1 LPCFTL
7 DLSSLVEEAL
17 SVQSSG
23 FIETV
28 DKAMSLMKNENGQI
42 GSLTIVNRLVKLEP
56 LGEVLVI
63 GDLHGDLESL
73 VIILQSSRF
82 IEEMEKT
89 KEATL
94 IFLGDYGDRG
104 DKSAEIYYAILELK
118 LAFPKQ
124 VVLLRGNHEAP
135 KDLLGYPH
143 DLPLQFQIRFGE
155 DWKIA
160 YGKTRALFA
169 YLYNAVFV
177 KDRYLIIHGG
187 VSPQIRSLQ
196 DIAQAQENR
205 NEALLEDLRWSDP
218 DENVQC
224 ISSSPRGA
232 GKLFGKEV
240 TEEVLRKLNAKILIR
255 GHEPSDS
262 GFKINHDGKVLT
274 LFSRKGSP
282 YFNRSG
288 AYLQLPLSEKFENA
302 KQLIPCLHQF

>member
-1 LPCFTL
+1 M

-17 SVQSSG
+17 SIQSSS

-28 DKAMSLMKNENGQI
+28 DKAKSLLRNENGQI
-42 GSLTIVNRLVKLEP
+42 GNLTIVNRLVKLEP
-56 LGEVLVI
+56 LGEALVI
-63 GDLHGDLESL
+63 GDLHGNFESL
-73 VIILQSSRF
+73 IIILQSSRF
-82 IEEMEKT
+82 VEKMEKT

-104 DKSAEIYYAILELK
+104 DKSTEIYYAILKLK
-118 LAFPKQ
+118 LAFPEQ

-143 DLPLQFQIRFGE
+143 DLPVQFQNRFGE
-155 DWKIA
+155 DWKVI
-160 YGKTRALFA
+160 YEKTRALFA

-177 KDRYLIIHGG
+177 KDRYLIVHGG
-187 VSPQIRSLQ
+187 VSPQIRSLE

-205 NEALLEDLRWSDP
+205 NEALLEDLLWSDP
-218 DENVQC
+218 DENLQG

-232 GKLFGKEV
+232 GQLFGKEV
-240 TEEVLRKLNAKILIR
+240 TEEVLEKVNAKILIR
-255 GHEPSDS
+255 GHESSDS

-282 YFNRSG
+282 YFNRYG
-288 AYLQLPLSEKFENA
+288 AYLQLPLSEKFENVQ
-302 KQLIPCLHQF
+302 QLIPWIHQF